1 MSCPILL
8 QRVDVYTQVND
19 ICMQNTIKGEDGAD
33 KKIKKMDLGGK
44 DKRGNCIKKDDLKM
58 HEL

>member
-19 ICMQNTIKGEDGAD
+19 ICMQNTIKGADGAE
-33 KKIKKMDLGGK
+33 KKKRWIKDE
-44 DKRGNCIKKDDLKM
+44 RIR
-58 HEL
+58 EEIA

>member
-19 ICMQNTIKGEDGAD
+19 ICMQNTIKGADGAE
-33 KKIKKMDLGGK
+33 KKIKKDGFRGK
-44 DKRGNCIKKDDLKM
+44 G
-58 HEL
+58 